1 MKGSE
6 GERERW
12 REKKEEKTVYIFF
25 LLVSPRRHTELL
37 PLDFLFYV
45 SKRLAQVKE
54 RRIKLQNPIIGS

>member
-1 MKGSE
+1 M
-6 GERERW
+6 EREERG
-12 REKKEEKTVYIFF
+12 ENCIYIFF

-45 SKRLAQVKE
+45 SKRLAQIKE